1 MKQKL
6 LSAAL
11 VLALMLSLAP
21 AAVAVGDAETILST
35 GGNITLSENLTL
47 TGNVT
52 ITKNTVLDL
61 NGHTITGYAINSKS
75 VAVGTMYDSP
85 SLVISE
91 GVVFSIKNG
100 TLASV
105 GIENHGTIKQIVDM
119 RMDCPKTSSV
129 IANFFVIDL
138 IKRCT
143 IEGNAITVINYG
155 DIGLIDNCEITGHL
169 TTTVGNSSSVS
180 QLDADG
186 KNSIGHISNCRL
198 INDDPLRGSAFSGGE
213 QKNAPSVI
221 ENSVLIG
228 NGRGGI
234 TTYGGHIEAHECVIV
249 NKSTEW
255 GVSKTTAVWL
265 AGDDGLPT
273 PPHLEDCTLIAAE
286 GPCGYGV
293 LETTTEN
300 EMISDVNNQ
309 PVYGEVERTDWVYHE
324 KADMSNCTFI
334 PLSQAGSISQY
345 TDWLM
350 ESAPAA
356 SNSAA
361 SLENFTPTNTYIQ
374 GQFTDVPE
382 THWCSA
388 NVEKSY
394 ELGLMKGR
402 SDTGFDPD
410 GNVSLAQAI
419 TIAARLNSIY
429 TTGTEAFTQGSVWY
443 QSYVDYAKQNGIPAD
458 FTDYNATA
466 TRAEFAAILAA
477 ALPTEAL
484 EAINMVT
491 DGIIPDVDMKDVDAQ
506 AIYMLYRAGILTGND
521 SVGTFTPN
529 SSITRAAAAAIIT
542 RMADTSLRKS
552 IAPHND
558 S

>member
-1 MKQKL
+1 
-6 LSAAL
+6 
-11 VLALMLSLAP
+11 
-21 AAVAVGDAETILST
+21 
-35 GGNITLSENLTL
+35 
-47 TGNVT
+47 
-52 ITKNTVLDL
+52 
-61 NGHTITGYAINSKS
+61 
-75 VAVGTMYDSP
+75 
-85 SLVISE
+85 
-91 GVVFSIKNG
+91 
-100 TLASV
+100 
-105 GIENHGTIKQIVDM
+105 
-119 RMDCPKTSSV
+119 
-129 IANFFVIDL
+129 
-138 IKRCT
+138 
-143 IEGNAITVINYG
+143 
-155 DIGLIDNCEITGHL
+155 
-169 TTTVGNSSSVS
+169 
-180 QLDADG
+180 
-186 KNSIGHISNCRL
+186 
-198 INDDPLRGSAFSGGE
+198 
-213 QKNAPSVI
+213 
-221 ENSVLIG
+221 
-228 NGRGGI
+228 
-234 TTYGGHIEAHECVIV
+234 
-249 NKSTEW
+249 
-255 GVSKTTAVWL
+255 
-265 AGDDGLPT
+265 
-273 PPHLEDCTLIAAE
+273 
-286 GPCGYGV
+286 
-293 LETTTEN
+293 
-300 EMISDVNNQ
+300 
-309 PVYGEVERTDWVYHE
+309 
-324 KADMSNCTFI
+324 
-334 PLSQAGSISQY
+334 
-345 TDWLM
+345 M